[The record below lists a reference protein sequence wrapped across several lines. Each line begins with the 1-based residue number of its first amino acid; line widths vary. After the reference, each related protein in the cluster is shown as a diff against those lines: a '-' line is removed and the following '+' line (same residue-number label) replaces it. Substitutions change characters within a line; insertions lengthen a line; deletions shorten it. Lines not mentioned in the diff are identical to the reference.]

1 MELKSSFPEEEIFY
15 IMNELIDG
23 LCKAQARKS
32 SILELDANRSREIWL
47 TFKKSPKLTQTPEI
61 LKNLDEVIAYP
72 K

>member
-32 SILELDANRSREIWL
+32 SILELDANRSREI
-47 TFKKSPKLTQTPEI
+47 
-61 LKNLDEVIAYP
+61 
-72 K
+72 